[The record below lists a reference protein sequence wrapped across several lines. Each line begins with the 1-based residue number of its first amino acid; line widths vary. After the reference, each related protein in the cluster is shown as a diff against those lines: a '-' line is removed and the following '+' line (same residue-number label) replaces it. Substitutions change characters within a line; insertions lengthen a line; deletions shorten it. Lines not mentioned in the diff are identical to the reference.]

1 MKSLVANSMTVKSLR
16 SPLISSGNQ
25 AVILILAPTGR
36 DAPLTAN
43 FLGEFNHD
51 VRICSD
57 MADLCAKVGEEI
69 DLVILAEETLNV
81 NSVRLLVDMLALQ
94 PPWSD
99 LPISIITSGGEA
111 SQERLRIL
119 DSIGPRG
126 NVALLERPFRRGTLL
141 SAVDVAV
148 RARRRQYQVRNLLT
162 EVRANEERFR
172 SMVDNIAQLAWIT
185 DARGGMVWLNR
196 RWFDYSGAGEVAML
210 GSGWLS
216 LCHPDHAARVAEH
229 FQESFSLGHDWE
241 DTFPLR
247 GQDGSY
253 HWFLSQAFPI
263 RDNKGAILRWFGTN
277 TDITERKE
285 AQAQLEKLVQ
295 ERTHELTETNEQ
307 LETLVYSI
315 AHDLRAPLRSMQ
327 AFARILLDE
336 YAPGLDDEAQD
347 YAKRIVRAAET
358 MDALVL
364 DLLAYG
370 KAARSDITL
379 QSVDLEK
386 AWQAALAQFEQEIAE
401 KKAVITTEHPLPS
414 VHANAANLSQ
424 VLANLLGNALKFV
437 SKGATPVIKFGAT
450 ESGGRIRITLED
462 NGIGVAP
469 EYHEKIFRVFE
480 RLNKTEREGTG
491 IGLAIVRKGVER
503 MGGKVGVISRKPGEG
518 SIFWVELAKAP
529 AIS

>member
-1 MKSLVANSMTVKSLR
+1 MAVKPLR
-16 SPLISSGNQ
+16 APLTLCGNPS
-25 AVILILAPTGR
+25 VILILAPTGR
-36 DAPLTAN
+36 DASLTAN

-57 MADLCAKVGEEI
+57 MADLCAKSGEDV
-69 DLVILAEETLNV
+69 DLIILAEETLNV
-81 NSVRLLVDMLALQ
+81 NSVQLLVDMLTRQ

-99 LPISIITSGGEA
+99 IPISIITSGGEA
-111 SQERLRIL
+111 SPERLRIL

-126 NVALLERPFRRGTLL
+126 NVGLLERPFRRGTLL
-141 SAVDVAV
+141 STVDVAV
-148 RARRRQYQVRNLLT
+148 RARRRQYQVRNLLN

-185 DARGGMVWLNR
+185 DAEGGMVWLNR
-196 RWFDYSGAGEVAML
+196 RWFDYSGASESAML
-210 GSGWLS
+210 GHGWLS

-229 FQESFSLGHDWE
+229 FEESFHLGRDWE

-263 RDNKGAILRWFGTN
+263 RDAKGSILRWFGTN
-277 TDITERKE
+277 TDITERRE

-327 AFARILLDE
+327 AFSRILLDE
-336 YAPGLDDEAQD
+336 YAAGLDEEAQD

-386 AWQAALAQFEQEIAE
+386 AWQTALAQFEQEIAE
-401 KKAVITTEHPLPS
+401 RKAVIITEHPLPS

-437 SKGATPVIKFGAT
+437 SQDTTPLIKFGAT
-450 ESGGRIRITLED
+450 ETGGRVRLTLED

-491 IGLAIVRKGVER
+491 IGLAIVRKGVDR
-503 MGGKVGVISRKPGEG
+503 MGGKVGVISGKPLVG